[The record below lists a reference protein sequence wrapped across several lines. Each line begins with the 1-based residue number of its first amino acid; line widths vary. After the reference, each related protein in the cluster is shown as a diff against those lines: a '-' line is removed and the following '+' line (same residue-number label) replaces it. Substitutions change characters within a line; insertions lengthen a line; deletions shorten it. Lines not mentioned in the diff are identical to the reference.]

1 MRTRTLLTAA
11 VLTLSFAQT
20 GAIAMLAHASG
31 AGVAVAAAPYCRRS
45 LATSSTPTA
54 NQSASRRPAVF
65 VHGWTGNGNVRTG
78 KPSLQAL
85 ADVLTRQVDN
95 QIQAY
100 FYDYGPVSTTWASR
114 PEVAGCLGEYVTAVS
129 KAFRHA
135 GGDGKVL
142 IVAHSMGGLATLYA
156 ADGRYTTA
164 PIASLLAG
172 VVTFDTPYLG
182 SPWGGTPLAGLLEQ
196 GKAAGVPPPSSDAG
210 RCLGLRGQH
219 GALPANCGDEPPL
232 LPAGVPLQQIAGSIA
247 VHRSLFGFSAYD
259 LPLASDAVVSV
270 DSAHSYVDAAATGVS
285 AKGQKTRLDTDGCVV
300 DYSAV
305 QGRIMSKVF
314 SPTPSGLIS
323 AGLLE
328 LAQLKID
335 STAMDA
341 AVSGHLTPGA
351 IVYDAAAVLTAP
363 CSHVNVVHDQSAI
376 NLATEGLK
384 ADLAA
389 DPVTRPVAAPCTTT
403 CTEWSW
409 GNNTEGRLGDGTN
422 NSSAVPVQVSG
433 LTGVTAISGS
443 YALRSDGTVWAWGSN
458 TQGQLGN
465 GTTGNSSA
473 VPVKVS
479 GLTGVTA
486 IAGALDGGV
495 GAYALRSDGTVWA
508 WGDNHSGALGNGT
521 TTQSTV
527 PVKVSGLTGVT
538 AIADGDG
545 TGYALRSDGTVWEW
559 GIYFDTPDDP
569 TILHRRLV
577 PVKVSGLTGV
587 TAIAGSYALLSNG
600 TVWAWGGN
608 RDWADNLY
616 GSLGDGTT
624 SNGSTVPV
632 RVSGLTGVT
641 AIAAG
646 LGSGYALR
654 SDGTVWAWGPNFF
667 GELGNGTTT
676 QSTVPV
682 KVSGLIGVTAIAG
695 GHVGAYALRS
705 DGTVWAWGDNHY
717 GALGNGTTTQSTVP
731 VKVSGLTGVAA
742 IAGGDGT
749 GHALVGP

>member
-1 MRTRTLLTAA
+1 MRTRTLLAAA
-11 VLTLSFAQT
+11 VLSLALAPT
-20 GAIAMLAHASG
+20 GAVATVTHASA
-31 AGVAVAAAPYCRRS
+31 AGVIAGAAPSCPRS

-85 ADVLTRQVDN
+85 AEVLTRQVDN
-95 QIQAY
+95 QIQPY

-129 KAFRHA
+129 KAFRDE

-142 IVAHSMGGLATLYA
+142 IVAHSMGGLAALYA
-156 ADGRYTTA
+156 ADSRYTIA
-164 PIASLLAG
+164 PIGPLLAG

-182 SPWGGTPLAGLLEQ
+182 SPWGGTSPAGLWEQ
-196 GKAAGVPPPSSDAG
+196 FNVAGVPSPSSDAG

-232 LPAGVPLQQIAGSIA
+232 LPVGVPLQQIAGSIA
-247 VHRSLFGFSAYD
+247 VHRSFFGFAAYD

-270 DSAHSYVDAAATGVS
+270 DSASSYLDAAATGVS
-285 AKGQKTRLDTDGCVV
+285 KKGQKTRLDTDGCVV

-305 QGRIMSKVF
+305 QDRILSKVF
-314 SPTPSGLIS
+314 SPTPAGLIA

-328 LAQLKID
+328 LAQLRID

-351 IVYDAAAVLTAP
+351 IVYDAAAILTAP
-363 CSHVNVVHDQSAI
+363 CSHLNVTHDQSAM
-376 NLATEGLK
+376 NKATEGLK

-389 DPVTRPVAAPCTTT
+389 DPVTRPVTAPCATT

-409 GNNTEGRLGDGTN
+409 GNNTEGGLGDGTT
-422 NSSAVPVQVSG
+422 NSSAVPVKVSG
-433 LTGVTAISGS
+433 LTGVTATSGS

-458 TQGQLGN
+458 MQGQLGN
-465 GTTGNSSA
+465 GTTGNNST

-486 IAGALDGGV
+486 IAGALDGGS
-495 GAYALRSDGTVWA
+495 GYALRSDGTVWA
-508 WGDNHSGALGNGT
+508 WGPNQYGELGDGT
-521 TTQSTV
+521 TTQSPV

-538 AIADGDG
+538 AIAGSDG

-559 GIYFDTPDDP
+559 GSIFDTPDDP
-569 TILHRRLV
+569 TISHYSLV

-587 TAIAGSYALLSNG
+587 TAIAGSYALLSDG
-600 TVWAWGGN
+600 TVWAWGSN

-682 KVSGLIGVTAIAG
+682 KVSGL
-695 GHVGAYALRS
+695 
-705 DGTVWAWGDNHY
+705 
-717 GALGNGTTTQSTVP
+717 
-731 VKVSGLTGVAA
+731 TGVAA

-749 GHALVGP
+749 GHALVGS